1 MNCLQKRICK
11 CYSQRKKKHIP
22 INSGC
27 HSLQGQQFSACGEHS
42 EKSGLTAQSERYLAA
57 HLRHF
62 VARVHTSWEVMGFL
76 CSTRTPI
83 AAAIAASLTY
93 SPITTARP
101 QNHTNNVLSQWT
113 RSSTTSAIK
122 YSRTIGRAINYL
134 FNMFFPLSPPPPPP
148 NIAPPAGGQ
157 IIPLLTCF
165 PPPPPPPPPTHS
177 TPLSSPPPQKHT
189 NKRTNKQKNPVN

>member
-134 FNMFFPLSPPPPPP
+134 FNMFFPPSPPPPPP
-148 NIAPPAGGQ
+148 HT
-157 IIPLLTCF
+157 PLLF
-165 PPPPPPPPPTHS
+165 LPPPLKNTQ
-177 TPLSSPPPQKHT
+177 TKEQT
-189 NKRTNKQKNPVN
+189 NKKTQLIREFVIHSFIRLSNAVS